1 MNKDMNEASHA
12 APAPF
17 GDDFHEI
24 ELAALTPDPEQIRMI
39 QKEAVKSAMLSVAD
53 LRQGRRRHD
62 SLTLS
67 EWTDFTSAPRPG
79 VMPED

>member
-1 MNKDMNEASHA
+1 MNKDMNGPSHA

-24 ELAALTPDPEQIRMI
+24 ELAALTPDPEHIRMI

-79 VMPED
+79 VRPEG